1 MRGRTSKP
9 SALKE
14 LQGNAGHRSKADR
27 AGKEPAPPA
36 GAPEPPTHLDKG
48 ARRKW
53 YEIFGVM
60 MKVAGWATL
69 MDGDVVAAYCS
80 AYSRWQEAE
89 TEIPLIRAKLKKARG
104 DKRGPLIN
112 DQNQMIGQSRNA
124 LRDMKSFGQ
133 EFGWSSASRTR
144 IRINDGQLGLLF
156 GDTTPAPNG
165 SGPAPESAFERQ
177 QRLAEA

>member
-1 MRGRTSKP
+1 MRGRPPKST
-9 SALKE
+9 ALKA
-14 LQGNAGHRSKADR
+14 LQGNAGHRSKAAS

-36 GAPEPPTHLDKG
+36 GVPEPPGHLDDRAK
-48 ARRKW
+48 RKW

-60 MKVAGWATL
+60 SKVAGWATL

-89 TEIPLIRAKLKKARG
+89 TELPALRARLGKARAKARG
-104 DKRGPLIN
+104 TLIN
-112 DQNQMIGQSRNA
+112 DINQMLGQSRQA
-124 LRDMKSFGQ
+124 LRDMKAFGQ

-156 GDTTPAPNG
+156 GDTTPAATG
-165 SGPAPESAFERQ
+165 KPAPQSPFDRAAH
-177 QRLAEA
+177 LAGA